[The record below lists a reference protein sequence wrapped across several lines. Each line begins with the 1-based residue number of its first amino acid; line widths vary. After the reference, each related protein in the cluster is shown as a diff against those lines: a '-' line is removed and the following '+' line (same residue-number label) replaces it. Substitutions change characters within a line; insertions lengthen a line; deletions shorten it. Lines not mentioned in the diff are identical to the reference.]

1 MSDIKKLIDERLWNF
16 IKRSYISENYTA
28 AILDSIHFIG
38 DLIRGKSGLD
48 SDGLNLIGNAFGGK
62 NPKIKTNSLQT
73 ETDISIQ
80 KGIEQSLRGIYSA
93 FRNPRSHTKY
103 EDNEE
108 DANAIILF
116 INHLLKL
123 IDKSKGA
130 FSIESFLG
138 RISDKSFVDNDLYVD
153 LLIETIPKNKYF
165 DITFE
170 LFKFKDHLPVKNLQS
185 VFHNLLRELTD
196 EQYEQIIEAA
206 SEDLRYTDNDDCIT
220 KTIALIGDF
229 WDHISEDAKLRA
241 ENVLIKYLDNAKYV
255 DIININHYGSYCLSL
270 IDIYNN
276 LSLKEEFLDTI
287 YKKISLG
294 DTNEQKFVIKYF
306 GAKIEDTHNPPIRD
320 LSDLI
325 KKELSK
331 ENQMIYNYVNDFIQ
345 SDQIKLEV
353 KELMNHFPVVF

>member
-1 MSDIKKLIDERLWNF
+1 MSDIKKLLDERLWNF
-16 IKRSYISENYTA
+16 IKRSYNSENYTA

-38 DLIRGKSGLD
+38 DLIREKSGLD
-48 SDGLNLIGNAFGGK
+48 SDGINLVGNAFGGK
-62 NPKIKTNSLQT
+62 NPKIKINSLQT
-73 ETDISIQ
+73 ETDINIQ

-153 LLIETIPKNKYF
+153 LLIEIIPENKYF
-165 DITFE
+165 DTTFE
-170 LFKFKDHLPVKNLQS
+170 LFKSKDQLPIKNLKP

-196 EQYEQIIEAA
+196 DQYEEIIEAA
-206 SEDLRYTDNDDCIT
+206 SEELRYTDKDDYIT
-220 KTIALIGDF
+220 KTIALIGHS
-229 WDHISEDAKLRA
+229 WDQISEDAKLRA
-241 ENVLIKYLDNAKYV
+241 ENILIKYLDNAKYV
-255 DIININHYGSYCLSL
+255 DNINLNYYGSYSSWLSD
-270 IDIYNN
+270 IDDF

-287 YKKISLG
+287 FKKISRG
-294 DTNEQKFVIKYF
+294 DPKEQRFVIQYF
-306 GAKIEDTHNPPIRD
+306 GGKIEDSHNPPIRD

-331 ENQMIYNYVNDFIQ
+331 ENQIIYDYVNDFIQ
-345 SDQIKLEV
+345 NDQIKEEV
-353 KELMNHFPVVF
+353 KELMDRFPVYF

>member
-1 MSDIKKLIDERLWNF
+1 MSDIKKLLDERLWNF
-16 IKRSYISENYTA
+16 IKRSHNSENYTA

-38 DLIRGKSGLD
+38 DLIREKSGLD

-62 NPKIKTNSLQT
+62 NPKIKINSLQT
-73 ETDISIQ
+73 ETDINIQ
-80 KGIEQSLRGIYSA
+80 NGIEQSLRGIYSA

-165 DITFE
+165 DATFE
-170 LFKFKDHLPVKNLQS
+170 LFKFKDHLPVKNLQP
-185 VFHNLLRELTD
+185 VFHNLLRELTV
-196 EQYEQIIEAA
+196 EQYEQIIDAA
-206 SEDLRYTDNDDCIT
+206 SGELRYTDDDDCIT
-220 KTIALIGDF
+220 KTIALIGHS

-241 ENVLIKYLDNAKYV
+241 ENVLIKYLDNAKYA
-255 DIININHYGSYCLSL
+255 DNLNINHHGSYCLSL
-270 IDIYNN
+270 RDIYNN
-276 LSLKEEFLDTI
+276 LSLK
-287 YKKISLG
+287 
-294 DTNEQKFVIKYF
+294 
-306 GAKIEDTHNPPIRD
+306 
-320 LSDLI
+320 
-325 KKELSK
+325 
-331 ENQMIYNYVNDFIQ
+331 
-345 SDQIKLEV
+345 
-353 KELMNHFPVVF
+353 